1 MLNKTQFISRIF
13 YVTHELK
20 SPFLV
25 DYVLGD
31 RNQDLSLY
39 NFFKRRIASAEMSN
53 KPSNTVDLKSNTIQR
68 HC

>member
-39 NFFKRRIASAEMSN
+39 NFFKRRMRSN
-53 KPSNTVDLKSNTIQR
+53 FSKR
-68 HC
+68 